1 MESLALL
8 GSTGSIGTQTLDL
21 VSRFPDRFKVVLL
34 SARRAS
40 ERLLEQAR
48 RFNPSFVITEETP
61 PEGWAKSLPKN
72 TKHLTGLEGLAEAL
86 AETRPDRVL
95 NAISGI
101 YGIEPTFLVLEK
113 TDSLLLLAN
122 KESVLA
128 AGEFLKLYL
137 KRVIPVDSEH
147 NALFQILENLPREA
161 VKKIYLTASGG
172 PFFGKTLRELEEVS
186 PEEALK
192 HPRWRM
198 GKKITVDSA
207 TLMNKGFEVIEAK
220 YLFGIPLRDIEVA
233 VHPQSAVHGM
243 VETVDGGIFALM
255 SPTDMRF
262 PIHHALFYPERVE
275 IPLRGLDIFSLQR
288 LEFFKPDTETFRCL
302 KLAYRYGEKGLPHT
316 ALLVGADEGAVE
328 LFLKGELK
336 FTQIP
341 DLIEEVVE
349 RLSPLYGEVKREDI
363 PQLVRRAYEEALK
376 GLKD

>member
-21 VSRFPDRFKVVLL
+21 VSRFPDRFRVVLL

-40 ERLLEQAR
+40 EKLLEQAR

-86 AETRPDRVL
+86 AEARPDRVL

-128 AGEFLKLYL
+128 AGEFLKPHL

-172 PFFGKTLRELEEVS
+172 PFFGKTLRELEGVS

-302 KLAYRYGEKGLPHT
+302 ELAYRYGERGLPHT

-336 FTQIP
+336 FTRIP

-349 RLSPLYGEVKREDI
+349 RL
-363 PQLVRRAYEEALK
+363 
-376 GLKD
+376 